1 MGYRLFM
8 HVGYV
13 IVLGGGHIYKLLLLL
28 EARARG
34 SGHVGVGG
42 IVGVLTKASLFA
54 AVVARGGVHGSNN
67 KYLYYSIVSFSIP
80 MAMAAGGVGRR
91 GRQRRRRP
99 CIVEDRQS
107 VEIPTELDDG
117 QTIR

>member
-34 SGHVGVGG
+34 SGRHVGVGG
-42 IVGVLTKASLFA
+42 IVVVLTKASLFA

-80 MAMAAGGVGRR
+80 MAMAAGGGVGGHCR
-91 GRQRRRRP
+91 
-99 CIVEDRQS
+99 DRQS
-107 VEIPTELDDG
+107 VEITTELDDG
-117 QTIR
+117 QTIP

>member
-1 MGYRLFM
+1 MGHRLFM
-8 HVGYV
+8 HVRYV
-13 IVLGGGHIYKLLLLL
+13 IVLGGGHIYKLLLL

-34 SGHVGVGG
+34 SGHIGVGD
-42 IVGVLTKASLFA
+42 IVVVLTKASLFA

-80 MAMAAGGVGRR
+80 MAMAAGGGVGGHCR
-91 GRQRRRRP
+91 
-99 CIVEDRQS
+99 DRQS
-107 VEIPTELDDG
+107 VEITTELDDG